1 MTDYEFIM
9 AQCKKYHFTQWNDKN
24 RMTKIFK

>member
-9 AQCKKYHFTQWNDKN
+9 VQCKKYHFTQWNDKN
-24 RMTKIFK
+24 RMTKNF